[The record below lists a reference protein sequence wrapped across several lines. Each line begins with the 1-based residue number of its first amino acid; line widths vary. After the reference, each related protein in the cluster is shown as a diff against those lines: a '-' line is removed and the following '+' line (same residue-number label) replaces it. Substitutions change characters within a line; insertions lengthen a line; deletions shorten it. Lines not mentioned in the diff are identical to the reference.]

1 MPRVGDRKK
10 RMDTIQANL
19 EAVLRNGLQA
29 MQRGDSATARRAFEQ
44 VVEAGR
50 ATTQLWLLL
59 ADACT
64 ADGDATRAHAALDK
78 VLAAEPRN
86 IFALLL
92 KGDLFDGQADDRA
105 AISYFRRALSTAAAA
120 GALPGDL
127 PQRLEEARA
136 KVDLLEK
143 RFESHLAD
151 QLALAG
157 IADVPPRLAEA
168 IRIASGRQEVFLQE
182 PTSFYY
188 PGLPQRAWYDPAEF
202 GWVAAFEE
210 AAAQLAD
217 EVRAVLDEPTGL
229 VPYVEAPS
237 DRPSRGHSLL
247 NDPRWSAFH
256 LLKDGLTVEE
266 NARRC
271 PLAMKLL
278 QSAPI
283 PSIKGRS
290 PMAMVSVL
298 RPGTHIPPHT
308 GMLNTR
314 LICHIPLI
322 VPDGCRL
329 RVGAETREVAF
340 GKAMIFDDSMEHEAW
355 NDGDSDRAVLL
366 FEIWR
371 PELDAGERDALTT
384 VFDSISSYDGDHA

>member
-1 MPRVGDRKK
+1 
-10 RMDTIQANL
+10 MDTSQASL
-19 EAVLRNGLQA
+19 EMVLRDGLHA
-29 MQRGDSATARRAFEQ
+29 MQRGDSASAKRAFEQ
-44 VVEAGR
+44 IVGAGR

-64 ADGDATRAHAALDK
+64 ADGDAARAHEALNQ

-92 KGDLFDGQADDRA
+92 KGDLYDGQSDDRA
-105 AISYFRRALSTAAAA
+105 AISYLRRALSTAGAA

-136 KVDLLEK
+136 KVDSLEK
-143 RFESHLAD
+143 RFESHLAE
-151 QLALAG
+151 QLKRAE
-157 IADVPPRLAEA
+157 ITDIPPRLAEA
-168 IRIASGRQEVFLQE
+168 IGIASGRQEIYLQE

-188 PGLPQRAWYDPAEF
+188 PGLPQRAWYDPAQFE
-202 GWVAAFEE
+202 WVAAFEGS
-210 AAAQLAD
+210 AVQLAA
-217 EVRAVLDEPTGL
+217 EVRGVLDDPTGM

-256 LLKDGLTVEE
+256 LLKEGETVDE

-271 PLAMKLL
+271 PLTMKLL
-278 QSAPI
+278 ESAPI
-283 PSIKGRS
+283 PCIKGRS
-290 PMAMVSVL
+290 PMAMVSIL
-298 RPGTHIPPHT
+298 RPDTHIPPHT

-340 GKAMIFDDSMEHEAW
+340 GKAMIFDDSIEHEAW
-355 NDGDSDRAVLL
+355 NDGKSDRAVLL

-371 PELDAGERDALTT
+371 PELDADERDALTA
-384 VFDSISSYDGDHA
+384 VFDSISSYDGGHA

>member
-1 MPRVGDRKK
+1 
-10 RMDTIQANL
+10 MDTTQPSL
-19 EAVLRNGLQA
+19 ETILRDGLQA
-29 MQRGDSATARRAFEQ
+29 MQRGDSTSARHAFEK
-44 VVEAGR
+44 VVAAGR

-59 ADACT
+59 ADACI
-64 ADGDATRAHAALDK
+64 AGRDSRRAHEALDR

-92 KGDLFDGQADDRA
+92 KGDLYDGQADDRA
-105 AISYFRRALSTAAAA
+105 AISYFRRALSTAGAA

-127 PQRLEEARA
+127 PQRLDVARS
-136 KVDLLEK
+136 KVALLEK
-143 RFESHLAD
+143 RFESHLSD

-157 IADVPPRLAEA
+157 IADIPPRLAEA
-168 IRIASGRQEVFLQE
+168 IRIASGQQEIYVQE

-210 AAAQLAD
+210 AAGRLAD
-217 EVRAVLDEPTGL
+217 EVRAVLEEPTGL
-229 VPYVEAPS
+229 VPYVEAPR

-256 LLKDGLTVEE
+256 LLKDGLVVEE

-278 QSAPI
+278 ESAPI
-283 PSIKGRS
+283 PEIQGRS

-322 VPDGCRL
+322 VPEGCRL
-329 RVGAETREVAF
+329 RVGADTREVAF
-340 GKAMIFDDSMEHEAW
+340 GKAMIFDDSIEHEAW
-355 NDGDSDRAVLL
+355 NDGDSARAVLL

-371 PELDAGERDALTT
+371 PELDEGERAALTA
-384 VFDSISSYDGDHA
+384 VFDSVSAYEGGHA